1 MNVYGPTNW
10 PSPYPE
16 VNDIINEQTPS
27 PETLPPWKRCA
38 QNGWAPHSFHTW
50 GVCTGCCRTRE
61 QIAEEEKRCDQN

>member
-1 MNVYGPTNW
+1 MNIYGPTNW

-38 QNGWAPHSFHTW
+38 QNGWAPHSFYLTEP
-50 GVCTGCCRTRE
+50 VCSGCYRTRE
-61 QIAEEEKRCDQN
+61 QIAEEEKKHVA